1 MDGVNVRYFSGT
13 DDTINSE
20 VALMTWASADAN
32 GLVSHLH
39 MHGIVVSL
47 GIHRDRLYVQFLA
60 GTDNTNSYLPT
71 ISDQNFF
78 KHRWLL
84 MELPLYI
91 R

>member
-1 MDGVNVRYFSGT
+1 MDGVNIRYFSGT

-20 VALMTWASADAN
+20 VALMTGASSNTN

-39 MHGIVVSL
+39 MHGIVISL
-47 GIHRDRLYVQFLA
+47 GIHRDRLYVQLLA
-60 GTDNTNSYLPT
+60 CTDNTNSYLST
-71 ISDQNFF
+71 ISDQNLF
-78 KHRWLL
+78 KHRWFL